1 MAAEFNE
8 RSCGGEGVNFRDLLL
23 SVAKDESFE
32 IGLLLV
38 VYFALRCYGDKHL
51 EFFVQGRE
59 WFFHDQVGPMFF
71 AVEDDG

>member
-1 MAAEFNE
+1 MTTKFNE
-8 RSCGGEGVNFRDLLL
+8 RSCGGEGGDFRDLIFPMT
-23 SVAKDESFE
+23 KDESFKG
-32 IGLLLV
+32 GLLLV

-51 EFFVQGRE
+51 KFFVQGRE

>member
-1 MAAEFNE
+1 MTGTANTPVQRRQEPGAE
-8 RSCGGEGVNFRDLLL
+8 
-23 SVAKDESFE
+23 DESFE

-51 EFFVQGRE
+51 KFFVQGRE